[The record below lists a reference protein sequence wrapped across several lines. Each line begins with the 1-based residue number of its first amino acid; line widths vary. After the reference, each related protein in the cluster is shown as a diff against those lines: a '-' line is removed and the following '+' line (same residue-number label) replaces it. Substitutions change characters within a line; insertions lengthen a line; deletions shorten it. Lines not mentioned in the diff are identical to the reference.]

1 MTPASEEVKGMSATR
16 FAAPVVSLAII
27 LCLSAG
33 AFAESVDLLAGI
45 SDSNVGAWG
54 TGTAKLVKTGGH
66 KGAPAVEVTSVSYH
80 EGGYVALPT
89 PVDLTPYLAG
99 GASLSVW
106 ARISSSGGGP
116 GGGFGGFGGPRG
128 GFGGPGGGF
137 GGPGGGG
144 MPALPGMPGS
154 TGPLTLPQPGGG
166 GEGAPGGGGGGGL
179 PGLPTMPGFQMPQ
192 MPGRQGAAPDN
203 GLSRWAQF
211 PGMGFPGMGGEG
223 GMGLPPMLT
232 PGGEG
237 GGMGMPGMEGGGM
250 GMPGMEGGMGGPGGF
265 GGFGSWRRRRSSS
278 SKPLD
283 AVRVVLV
290 TNKGQMDAG
299 GFTLSKLTNKDGEWY
314 EIRVPLTEM
323 KSRGVTAGA
332 MLNGII
338 VTGNSKGT
346 LTVGPMQITQQ

>member
-1 MTPASEEVKGMSATR
+1 MSATR
-16 FAAPVVSLAII
+16 FATPVLSLVLAVC
-27 LCLSAG
+27 LCAAAFSA
-33 AFAESVDLLAGI
+33 SVDLLAGI
-45 SDSNVGAWG
+45 SDSNVAAWG
-54 TGTAKLVKTGGH
+54 TGTAKFVKTGGH
-66 KGAPAVEVTSVSYH
+66 KSAPAVEVTSVSYH

-106 ARISSSGGGP
+106 ARISGSGGGP
-116 GGGFGGFGGPRG
+116 GGGFGGFGGPGG
-128 GFGGPGGGF
+128 GFGDQGGGGF
-137 GGPGGGG
+137 GGFGGRGGGGMPTMPGGGGG
-144 MPALPGMPGS
+144 MPAMPGV
-154 TGPLTLPQPGGG
+154 GGG
-166 GEGAPGGGGGGGL
+166 GEGAPGGGGGGL
-179 PGLPTMPGFQMPQ
+179 PALPTMPGFQMPQ
-192 MPGRQGAAPDN
+192 MPGPQGAAPDN

-250 GMPGMEGGMGGPGGF
+250 GMPGMEGGMGGSGGF

-290 TNKGQMDAG
+290 TDKGQMDAG
-299 GFTLSKLTNKDGEWY
+299 GFTLSKLTNKDGDWY

-323 KSRGVTAGA
+323 KSRGITTGA
-332 MLNGII
+332 MLNGIVI
-338 VTGNSKGT
+338 TGNSKGT
-346 LTVGPMQITQQ
+346 LTVGPIQITQQ